1 MQGLSIAPFSV
12 AQVAIMARE
21 LDRGEAELRSFIE
34 RLNEDEQSELVAL
47 MWVGRGS
54 FEKEEL
60 QDAVET
66 ARTEASTPCA
76 DYLIGTPHLS
86 DHLEA
91 GLEAYGIDVTEA
103 EDALL

>member
-1 MQGLSIAPFSV
+1 MQNLEISPESV

-21 LDRGEAELRSFIE
+21 LDRSEDALRAFLGGLS
-34 RLNEDEQSELVAL
+34 EDAQAELVAL

-54 FEKEEL
+54 FEPQEL
-60 QDAVET
+60 REAVET
-66 ARTEASTPCA
+66 AFAEASTPCA

-91 GLEAYGIDVTEA
+91 ALDAFGVDVIASEEAVM
-103 EDALL
+103 